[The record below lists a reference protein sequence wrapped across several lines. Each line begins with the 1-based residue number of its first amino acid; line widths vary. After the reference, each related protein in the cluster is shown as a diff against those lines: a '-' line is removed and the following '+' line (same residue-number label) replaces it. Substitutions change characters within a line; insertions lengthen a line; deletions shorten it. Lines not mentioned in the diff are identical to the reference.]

1 MFVYCGIGRS
11 FQRVYFVAVAFAK
24 DMAEE
29 FEENCENNDRHGEI
43 YQEKVY
49 GAFVC
54 PLTKQIMRDPV
65 TIETGYTF
73 DREAILKWFRECQNN
88 GRKLAC
94 PLTRKELRSTDL
106 NPSIALRN
114 AIDEW
119 TQRNE
124 AKELDK
130 AHRLL
135 LSSASSEQDA
145 LRALEFVVNVSWK
158 RSRAVYNGG
167 LIPTISGLLKSGSI
181 TLRSKALEV
190 LRIVA
195 EENNENKVFF
205 LPFLFSNFRELTF
218 CFRSY

>member
-1 MFVYCGIGRS
+1 MFAYCGIGRS
-11 FQRVYFVAVAFAK
+11 FQRVYFVAAAFAE

-29 FEENCENNDRHGEI
+29 VDENNDRRGEI
-43 YQEKVY
+43 YEEKVY
-49 GAFVC
+49 DAFVC

-73 DREAILKWFRECQNN
+73 DREAILKWFRECRND

-145 LRALEFVVNVSWK
+145 LRALEFVVNVCRK
-158 RSRAVYNGG
+158 RSRAVCNGG
-167 LIPTISGLLKSGSI
+167 LIPTISGLLKSGSV

-205 LPFLFSNFRELTF
+205 FSFLFSNFRELTF